1 MTSSTEDNFTYTRD
15 DQEFFFQ
22 KANEILDRFGLLSN
36 IPSRCI
42 VDVILR
48 YSDSIVN
55 DLDEFREWKEY
66 HERRQSQKNQA
77 EPTSLT

>member
-22 KANEILDRFGLLSN
+22 KANEILDRFGLLNN
-36 IPSRCI
+36 IPSRYI

-66 HERRQSQKNQA
+66 HERRQSQNTQD